1 MKMNQKGQV
10 TIPKAIREL
19 FGLQPD
25 TVIDVEVSRDGILLK
40 PVLSSTD
47 DVMAWLK
54 NEHGDEMATLTN
66 DQIFHLMH

>member
-40 PVLSSTD
+40 PVSSSTD